1 MSPIWNQLRKTENKL
16 KQLESIRESGDR
28 SGIDFSSLITKLNVS
43 TGSASWDKIDMEI
56 QKTYE
61 EYALLKIRYLM
72 DTL

>member
-1 MSPIWNQLRKTENKL
+1 MSPIWNQLKKTENKL

-28 SGIDFSSLITKLNVS
+28 SGFDFSNLITKLNVS
-43 TGSASWDKIDMEI
+43 AGGASWDKIDIEI

>member
-1 MSPIWNQLRKTENKL
+1 MSPILNQLKKTENKL
-16 KQLESIRESGDR
+16 KQLESIRESSDP
-28 SGIDFSSLITKLNVS
+28 SGFDFSKLIKKINVS
-43 TGSASWDKIDMEI
+43 AGGASWDKIDMEI